1 MRGGRSAYNA
11 YVNDEKLLFDE
22 KEGLADFKI
31 AYMTRHPSVFNI
43 QVLSREGIPFHDCTP
58 IKHIMEDSF
67 SIVLNNTDHF
77 MVLKFADEDI
87 FDNDFQRA
95 RDIPTLQM
103 LKELGCTQAK
113 RSILSNFANQVIDEV
128 LKVKNSQGKING
140 HTLQKIIEGKVQADS
155 LRIKMELDKIE
166 QMLKVLY
173 QKKASILEIKSAVE
187 EKFSARS
194 KRRLKALYSLI
205 IFQMMF
211 TQWGTY
217 VKYSWD
223 VMEPICNLFG
233 IFDSILAYSFWL
245 AKNDDYSLEKFE
257 KSFIESRT
265 ERTLNKKFKISE
277 QLNDIEAMI
286 NHLELWKSLHSESL
300 PEILGALDQKF
311 KRV

>member
-1 MRGGRSAYNA
+1 MRGGKGAHYA

-22 KEGLADFKI
+22 KDGLIDFKVS
-31 AYMTRHPSVFNI
+31 YMKRHPSVFNI
-43 QVLSREGIPFHDCTP
+43 EVLSREGIPFHESTP
-58 IKHIMEDSF
+58 LKNILEDSF
-67 SIVLNNTDHF
+67 SLVLNNTDHF
-77 MVLKFADEDI
+77 MVLKFAEEDI
-87 FDNDFQRA
+87 FDNEFQRA
-95 RDIPTLQM
+95 RDIPTLQL

-113 RSILSNFANQVIDEV
+113 RSILSNFVNQVIDEI
-128 LKVKNSQGKING
+128 LKVKTSNGKING
-140 HTLQKIIEGKVQADS
+140 HTLQKIIEGKIQGDS
-155 LRIKMELDKIE
+155 LKLKTDLDRIE

-173 QKKASILEIKSAVE
+173 QKKQSILEIKTAVE
-187 EKFSARS
+187 ERFTTRS

-223 VMEPICNLFG
+223 VMEPICNLFA

-245 AKNDDYSLEKFE
+245 SKNDDYSLENFE
-257 KSFIESRT
+257 KSFIDSRT
-265 ERTLNKKFKISE
+265 ERTLNKKFKISD

-286 NHLELWKSLHSESL
+286 SHLELWKSLHSESL
-300 PEILGALDQKF
+300 PEILEALDQKF